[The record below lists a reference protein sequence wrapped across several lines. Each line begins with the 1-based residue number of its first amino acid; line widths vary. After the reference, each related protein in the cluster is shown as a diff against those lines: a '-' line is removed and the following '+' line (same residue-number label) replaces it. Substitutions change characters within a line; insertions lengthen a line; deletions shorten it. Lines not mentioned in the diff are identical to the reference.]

1 MSAEPILECFNVL
14 VQNKLYDVALGLGG
28 HLLKACEKFIVDIEL
43 KKRFILKF
51 LFVFDTAISSSAQA
65 TDMQADESHQQLDGK
80 KTEIVIQQLVEALNK
95 LVCLEFLK
103 HCSQEETKVVFYS
116 VWNLAFDAKERGM
129 LQECRTMLQSLYE
142 QVKRFASYC
151 SEQRSELDKPL
162 FDEEIIRTIIYRTL
176 SLLADINVCSKN
188 FTAARQA
195 ISDLERLQRN
205 DADTYILKIRV
216 LMNQSLDLCSSSLGP
231 SGLGGSEQAA
241 NARVG
246 DLNFQVH
253 SRGTVNLQAAVSNPA
268 KRGAAQTDKLQS
280 EIMDSIY

>member
-1 MSAEPILECFNVL
+1 
-14 VQNKLYDVALGLGG
+14 
-28 HLLKACEKFIVDIEL
+28 
-43 KKRFILKF
+43 
-51 LFVFDTAISSSAQA
+51 
-65 TDMQADESHQQLDGK
+65 
-80 KTEIVIQQLVEALNK
+80 
-95 LVCLEFLK
+95 
-103 HCSQEETKVVFYS
+103 
-116 VWNLAFDAKERGM
+116 M

-241 NARVG
+241 NARAG

-253 SRGTVNLQAAVSNPA
+253 SRGTVNLQAAASNPA